1 MRTGY
6 SAANVAQFSFHKR
19 DAVPRRVLAPI
30 DRGLTCLVLIR
41 HGESKSGKAILV
53 SDCGVHSKAVWVP
66 KSMVVIEQP
75 SERGILVA
83 SMAKAFAEQKRLSEK
98 FIDPTLFNEATRV
111 VLAQAVARAAR
122 KRNFYRGHRTPNGRG
137 MTQNAFC

>member
-6 SAANVAQFSFHKR
+6 SAANVPQFSFHKR
-19 DAVPRRVLAPI
+19 DTARRAIAPL
-30 DRGLTCLVLIR
+30 DRGMTCLVLVK
-41 HGESKSGKAILV
+41 HGESRSKLAWLV
-53 SDCGVHSKAVWVP
+53 SDTGDASKAVWVP
-66 KSMVVIEQP
+66 KAMVIVEQP

-83 SMAKAFAEQKRLSEK
+83 SMATAFAEAKRLAPR
-98 FIDPTLFNEATRV
+98 FIDPEQFNEATR
-111 VLAQAVARAAR
+111 QALLDAERRAAR